1 MFENRRGH
9 KVVLKRTLD
18 GNAII
23 KFVSRASEW
32 RLKRE
37 IARIYRTEEKRP
49 SRAPKM
55 LNSDSF
61 YEQWKA
67 DNENN
72 LIDLE
77 RKS

>member
-23 KFVSRASEW
+23 KFVSKASGW

-37 IARIYRTEEKRP
+37 IARIYKEEEKRP
-49 SRAPKM
+49 FTPSKT

-61 YEQWKA
+61 YEHWKA

-77 RKS
+77 R